1 MPDLTLRHD
10 HIALPI
16 YDPAATLDFYTGVLG
31 LPLTNAMN
39 GEDWGGKPWL
49 MMFFALGDG
58 REIALCAL
66 KGDAK
71 PKARLPADLPHFALS
86 APDELALKAWEH
98 KLTDAGVAFEVEH
111 HGAQRS
117 LYFQD
122 PNGIMLEITAPPSEA
137 DARSSERAAAMVRK
151 WAET

>member
-1 MPDLTLRHD
+1 MTELRHD
-10 HIALPI
+10 HIALHI

-39 GEDWGGKPWL
+39 GDNWGGKPWL

-66 KGDAK
+66 KGE
-71 PKARLPADLPHFALS
+71 ARPAPRTPADLPHFAFS
-86 APDELALKAWEH
+86 APDDAALQQWEQKLAS
-98 KLTDAGVAFEVEH
+98 AGVAFEEEH

-117 LYFQD
+117 IYFQD
-122 PNGIMLEITAPPSEA
+122 PNGIMLEITAPPSRAPAEA
-137 DARSSERAAAMVRK
+137 SAKAAAVVRK
-151 WAET
+151 WAST